1 MSATSAFSSGPS
13 SPGPLALTLSGA
25 SVGSPGFLGAS
36 GPGSTAV
43 DTIDAGSGPEEGEL
57 VESGAEGVSANPQKE
72 SDAPSGAASAAGAS
86 ASASGQGETAA
97 SIESAL
103 DSLVYQLSS
112 SSLTGGRDYHQR
124 MAEQLKSDDIA
135 ARLEATQ
142 AYRRS
147 LAHRQE
153 LEQQQ
158 TKSAGCTCTA
168 SGAASAAAQGA
179 AHSPSFPGFGGR
191 TASGGLAESSGGAG
205 GLGASPASFS
215 RSGTS
220 GSAFSSLG
228 DAVMD
233 VTIQDMLD
241 QDLVCD
247 VVRSVGMPHPHLQ
260 LESILLIQRLCRG
273 TFSQT
278 RQIVSSTLIDS
289 LVQILLG
296 VTGGCVGTG
305 APELRLAVLGLFT
318 KLAQDFKAHR
328 DFSLLRPA
336 AGVVPA
342 VVEAV
347 KAAPDLEG
355 TRCIHA
361 LVSSNLQQ
369 LKVDVAPILSI
380 LIWLMKNSD
389 DQAILC
395 LAASACVTLCERPEG
410 VDVVLNS
417 PALPTILHLL
427 HHEDQRVVFDAL
439 SVAAKIAFVGST
451 VQIDRAI
458 NIGVVQAMVEV
469 LQNPAVSNPTT
480 RARACNTLGNLGCET
495 PKQVQPIIETRAF
508 PLLVEIFQM
517 DPDYN
522 TRIEAAY
529 AVCACLSRADS
540 QQVGYIISCTARPPA
555 FSGFS
560 RNRGSSSRAALEGP
574 LSSNRGT
581 MFGSGVSSYLSSPL
595 AFSSSSR
602 LGSGQ
607 LGLVY
612 GTPRITEKPPPAI
625 LSFGG
630 SNPCLGLIADMLELV
645 CESDPTNSGSLK
657 LCKAILR
664 GLDNI
669 LEVGAQ
675 EARLLGLTEN
685 PYAKLFHEVQGDLK
699 LSQMQFFPDYN
710 IAAKTHSI
718 LERYFEDATTWNTR
732 K

>member
-1 MSATSAFSSGPS
+1 MSATSAFSSGAAS
-13 SPGPLALTLSGA
+13 GSGPLSLTLTGRPGA
-25 SVGSPGFLGAS
+25 AVGSPEFLGTGA
-36 GPGSTAV
+36 PGSTAASL
-43 DTIDAGSGPEEGEL
+43 DAVAAPEEGEIIE
-57 VESGAEGVSANPQKE
+57 VPRPDGVAASNPQKE
-72 SDAPSGAASAAGAS
+72 SDAPAAGSSAGAA
-86 ASASGQGETAA
+86 GQGEAAA

-103 DSLVYQLSS
+103 DSLVHQLSS

-124 MAEQLKSDDIA
+124 MAEQLKSEDIA

-158 TKSAGCTCTA
+158 KNA
-168 SGAASAAAQGA
+168 SCACPGSGSASAT
-179 AHSPSFPGFGGR
+179 PSSGSGPASSFSQFGGR
-191 TASGGLAESSGGAG
+191 PAAGLEAASGGLNSA
-205 GLGASPASFS
+205 
-215 RSGTS
+215 
-220 GSAFSSLG
+220 SAFASLS
-228 DAVMD
+228 DAAVMD

-241 QDLVCD
+241 QDLVCE
-247 VVRSVGMPHPHLQ
+247 VVRSVGLPHPHLQ
-260 LESILLIQRLCRG
+260 LESILLVQRLCRG

-278 RQIVSSTLIDS
+278 RQIVSSTLVDS

-296 VTGGCVGTG
+296 VTSGRVGAG

-328 DFSLLRPA
+328 DFALLRPA

-355 TRCIHA
+355 ARCIHA
-361 LVSSNLQQ
+361 LVCSNIQQ

-417 PALPTILHLL
+417 PALPTILQLL

-560 RNRGSSSRAALEGP
+560 RSRSRAGLEGP
-574 LSSNRGT
+574 V
-581 MFGSGVSSYLSSPL
+581 VSSTRGAAPAYLASPL
-595 AFSSSSR
+595 AISSSR
-602 LGSGQ
+602 LGTSQ
-607 LGLVY
+607 LSLVY